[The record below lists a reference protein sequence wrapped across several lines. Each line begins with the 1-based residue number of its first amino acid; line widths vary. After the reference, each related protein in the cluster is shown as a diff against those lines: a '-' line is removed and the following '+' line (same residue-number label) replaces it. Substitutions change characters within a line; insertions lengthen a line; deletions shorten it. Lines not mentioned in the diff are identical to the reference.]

1 MPEPGLRLP
10 WDRFQV
16 RGAAGGR
23 CRRESDKTD
32 GDERTRP
39 TVSTDELARIALLL
53 VAGIGAG
60 IVGYAAGLASLV
72 SFPVLLALGVPPL
85 SANVTNSVALTGVTL
100 GGVASARREL
110 TGMRRRMLLF
120 GGIAVG
126 GGAAGA
132 LLLLRLPPG
141 VFERVVPGL
150 VAFGSLVLLL
160 RPWLRRWHAGRLHE
174 RHPAV
179 LAVTAAVTV
188 YCGYFGAAAG
198 VLLLATFGAVLPDRL
213 PRLAAL
219 RSVVVGAANTTAAVI
234 FAVTGT
240 VDWSAVLPLG
250 VGAVLGSSLGPPVVR
265 RLPETPLRVGV
276 ALAGLALAV
285 ALHLGQRG

>member
-1 MPEPGLRLP
+1 VTPDDLVSADDLLR
-10 WDRFQV
+10 
-16 RGAAGGR
+16 AG
-23 CRRESDKTD
+23 
-32 GDERTRP
+32 
-39 TVSTDELARIALLL
+39 VLLL
-53 VAGIGAG
+53 AGVGSG
-60 IVGYAAGLASLV
+60 VVGYAAGLASLV

-85 SANVTNSVALTGVTL
+85 AANVTNSVALTGVTL
-100 GGVASARREL
+100 GGVASARPEL
-110 TGMRRRMLLF
+110 RGQRRRMLTF
-120 GGIAVG
+120 GAIAVL

-150 VAFGSLVLLL
+150 VAFGSVVLLL

-179 LAVTAAVTV
+179 LAVVGVVTV
-188 YCGYFGAAAG
+188 YCGYFGAGAG

-213 PRLAAL
+213 ARLAAL

-240 VDWSAVLPLG
+240 VEWWAVPPLV
-250 VGAVLGSSLGPPVVR
+250 VGAVIGSALGPPLVR
-265 RLPETPLRVGV
+265 RLPETPLRVAV
-276 ALAGLALAV
+276 ALAGLVLAV
-285 ALHLGQRG
+285 VLHLGRSG

>member
-1 MPEPGLRLP
+1 MSPP
-10 WDRFQV
+10 
-16 RGAAGGR
+16 
-23 CRRESDKTD
+23 
-32 GDERTRP
+32 
-39 TVSTDELARIALLL
+39 VSTDELTRFAVLLL
-53 VAGIGAG
+53 AGVGSG
-60 IVGYAAGLASLV
+60 VVGYAAGLASLV

-85 SANVTNSVALTGVTL
+85 TANVTNSVALTGVTL
-100 GGVASARREL
+100 GGVASARPEL
-110 TGMRRRMLLF
+110 VGQRRRILTL
-120 GGIAVG
+120 GGIAVV
-126 GGAAGA
+126 GGAVGA

-141 VFERVVPGL
+141 VFERIVPWL
-150 VAFGSLVLLL
+150 VAFGSVVLLL

-179 LAVTAAVTV
+179 LVVVGAVTV

-234 FAVTGT
+234 FAVTGA
-240 VDWSAVLPLG
+240 VDWSAVLPLV
-250 VGAVLGSSLGPPVVR
+250 VGAVLGSALGPPVVR

-285 ALHLGQRG
+285 SLYLGQRG

>member
-1 MPEPGLRLP
+1 MTADDLLR
-10 WDRFQV
+10 F
-16 RGAAGGR
+16 
-23 CRRESDKTD
+23 
-32 GDERTRP
+32 
-39 TVSTDELARIALLL
+39 ALLL
-53 VAGIGAG
+53 LAGVGSG
-60 IVGYAAGLASLV
+60 VVGYAAGLASLV
-72 SFPVLLALGVPPL
+72 SFPALLAFGLTPL
-85 SANVTNSVALTGVTL
+85 TANITNSVALIGVTV
-100 GGVASARREL
+100 GSVASARPEL
-110 TGMRRRMLLF
+110 VGMRRRILAF
-120 GGIAVG
+120 GGIGVV

-141 VFERVVPGL
+141 VFERVVPWL

-179 LAVTAAVTV
+179 LAVVAAVTV

-219 RSVVVGAANTTAAVI
+219 RSVVVGIANGTAAVI
-234 FAVTGT
+234 FAVTGS

-250 VGAVLGSSLGPPVVR
+250 LGAVAGAALGPPLLR
-265 RLPETPLRVGV
+265 RAPETPLRIAI
-276 ALAGLALAV
+276 ALAGFALAV
-285 ALHLGQRG
+285 SLYLDGPG

>member
-1 MPEPGLRLP
+1 MSPDDLLR
-10 WDRFQV
+10 
-16 RGAAGGR
+16 AG
-23 CRRESDKTD
+23 
-32 GDERTRP
+32 
-39 TVSTDELARIALLL
+39 LLL
-53 VAGIGAG
+53 LAGVGSG

-85 SANVTNSVALTGVTL
+85 TANVTNSVALTGVTL
-100 GGVASARREL
+100 GGVASARPEL
-110 TGMRRRMLLF
+110 AGQRRRILTF
-120 GGIAVG
+120 GGLGVV

-141 VFERVVPGL
+141 VFEQVVPWL
-150 VAFGSLVLLL
+150 VAFGSVVLLL

-174 RHPAV
+174 RHPVV
-179 LAVTAAVTV
+179 LAVVGAVTV

-213 PRLAAL
+213 ARLAAL
-219 RSVVVGAANTTAAVI
+219 RTVVVGAANTTAAVI

-240 VDWSAVLPLG
+240 VDWSAVPPLV
-250 VGAVLGSSLGPPVVR
+250 VGAVIGSALGPPLVR

-276 ALAGLALAV
+276 AVAGLGLAV
-285 ALHLGQRG
+285 VLHRDQLG